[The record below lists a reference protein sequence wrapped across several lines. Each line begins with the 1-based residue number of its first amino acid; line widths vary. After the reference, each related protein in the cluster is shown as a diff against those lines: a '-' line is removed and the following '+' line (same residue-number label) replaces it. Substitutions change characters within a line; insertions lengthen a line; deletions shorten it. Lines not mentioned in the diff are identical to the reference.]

1 MKMNTTS
8 GPPTHVGSR
17 NSGSQVG
24 RSGRGRGVGR
34 GYGNSRG
41 RSSGRGGGRNGSSY
55 LGRGGRNGPLIRPAT
70 QVPQGYL
77 PPYLPG
83 ASSMVEQLD
92 KRLLVILRDG
102 RHLVGVLK
110 TFDQFANM
118 VMQDTAERRILVVTR
133 ADEKDG
139 DNDTGSAPKSIC
151 YQTDIMLGLFIVRGD
166 NVVLMGEVD
175 ELEGSQSEDGPTR
188 FVSLEEFELLED
200 EEARKR
206 VRGGPEDS
214 INWDFDQDLVA

>member
-1 MKMNTTS
+1 
-8 GPPTHVGSR
+8 
-17 NSGSQVG
+17 
-24 RSGRGRGVGR
+24 
-34 GYGNSRG
+34 
-41 RSSGRGGGRNGSSY
+41 
-55 LGRGGRNGPLIRPAT
+55 
-70 QVPQGYL
+70 
-77 PPYLPG
+77 
-83 ASSMVEQLD
+83 MVEQLD

-206 VRGGPEDS
+206 ERGGPEDS